1 MVVKVGWGQVIIGS
15 ITSQVTFCL
24 PLQVPSALLTFSW
37 DASVLEDI
45 RAAGAEPAKSVL
57 RPELL
62 AAIEQLS

>member
-1 MVVKVGWGQVIIGS
+1 MGTGHHRGYYIPGDI
-15 ITSQVTFCL
+15 L
-24 PLQVPSALLTFSW
+24 PALQVPSALLTFSW

>member
-1 MVVKVGWGQVIIGS
+1 MGTDHHRGYYIPGLYYII
-15 ITSQVTFCL
+15 L
-24 PLQVPSALLTFSW
+24 PSLQVPSALLTFSW

>member
-1 MVVKVGWGQVIIGS
+1 METGHHKGCCILGDI
-15 ITSQVTFCL
+15 L
-24 PLQVPSALLTFSW
+24 PALQVPSALLTFSW

-45 RAAGAEPAKSVL
+45 KAAGAEPPKSVL

>member
-1 MVVKVGWGQVIIGS
+1 MGTGHHRGYCILGDILS
-15 ITSQVTFCL
+15 A
-24 PLQVPSALLTFSW
+24 LQVPSALLTFSW